1 MKLLVLIDIDKIQES
16 RDLRAY
22 RDESFEDILTRDIE
36 SEGQVVPILVR
47 NLGNGRFEALDLTRF
62 RIVRSLGYD
71 RVECRVLHCG
81 EKEGIIIALKM
92 NLLRKSHD
100 AMGVAKTLKLL
111 RDKYKMRVID
121 LAVAF
126 HFSKGHVSK
135 LLKLNKLSL
144 EDQDALARG
153 ELTIE
158 QGYARVLG
166 KIVPLPERVERGTR
180 ACGCCGQHKPFEEV
194 ETTAM
199 CRSCRFLLA
208 ETLEKQ
214 RVARKRLIKKRM
226 VSKDQHVLS
235 P

>member
-1 MKLLVLIDIDKIQES
+1 MLIDIDKIRES

-22 RDESFEDILTRDIE
+22 RDESFEEILRRDIE
-36 SEGQVVPILVR
+36 ANGQVIPILVR
-47 NLGNGRFEALDLTRF
+47 ALANGHFEALDLTRF
-62 RIVRSLGYD
+62 RIVRELGYE
-71 RVECRVLHCG
+71 RVDCKILRIS
-81 EKEGIIIALKM
+81 EKDAIITSLKM

-100 AMGVAKTLKLL
+100 VLGVVKTLTLL

-166 KIVPLPERVERGTR
+166 KITPLPECVERGTR

-208 ETLEKQ
+208 ESLEKQ
-214 RVARKRLIKKRM
+214 RIARKRLIKKRV
-226 VSKDQHVLS
+226 VSKDQRVLS